1 MQCKEAA
8 TKVSNVEHFT
18 NTVTCLLCRLST
30 KHGRQYLE
38 ARNKHIYKC
47 STNSHFKCHSV
58 SDFNK
63 IEKVMTVRELS
74 SIAVQFSS
82 TDMYRLNLVIK
93 SDFQYNSTIQ
103 NHEEIRLCL

>member
-1 MQCKEAA
+1 MQFKEAA
-8 TKVSNVEHFT
+8 TKVSNVGHFT

-63 IEKVMTVRELS
+63 IERVMTVRELP
-74 SIAVQFSS
+74 SIAMQYNS

-93 SDFQYNSTIQ
+93 PDFQYN
-103 NHEEIRLCL
+103 